1 LHRIA
6 ERVAE
11 VLEIEPDEVLSKER
25 QARKVMARNLFGF
38 WAARELGIS
47 HTELAGKLEMSIS
60 GIGYTV
66 ERGEAIAKD
75 GGFLLSCWVFELLRS
90 VSPH

>member
-1 LHRIA
+1 
-6 ERVAE
+6 
-11 VLEIEPDEVLSKER
+11 LSKER
-25 QARKVMARNLFGF
+25 QVRKEMARNLFGF
-38 WAARELGIS
+38 WAARGLAIS

-75 GGFLLSCWVFELLRS
+75 GGFLRSCWVFELLRM
-90 VSPH
+90 SPCRAWDWAYGQGSGQPEFLP